1 MGPRGMAAGGIVGGT
16 LGLFAGIVTVGLFKL
31 SGITMEEAR
40 YWQYKW
46 KTERHNAY
54 KEGFDLA
61 MEGTGYC
68 HKNEMQ
74 DAHDEKVGATK
85 QNLFALPDEPP
96 NLLKKSEGDVKK
108 SEENVRKSEVEKPK
122 EIEKK

>member
-1 MGPRGMAAGGIVGGT
+1 MAAGGIVGGT
-16 LGLFAGIVTVGLFKL
+16 LGLFAGVATVGLLSL
-31 SGITMEEAR
+31 SGMTMEEAR

-54 KEGFDLA
+54 KEGFDMA
-61 MEGTGYC
+61 MEGTKFD
-68 HKNEMQ
+68 HKDPMQ
-74 DAHDEKVGATK
+74 DEHDEKIGVTT

-96 NLLKKSEGDVKK
+96 AAAETPVKEGEVKK
-108 SEENVRKSEVEKPK
+108 PEEKVTKSEVKQK